1 MNPDTIESDASY
13 APARGTPVPGAAK
26 SPFERVLHFG
36 ESRWGLAVLGGSL
49 GIALAA
55 HLAIG
60 QARVLLAVR
69 VGLPA
74 FYKSAEYIDVQELPK
89 EEPKEF
95 KTPEPSPEA
104 KSPNVPPDQK
114 PTQEPPPSPAAKAG
128 NLLTDP
134 DPTGDKDVPTFVT
147 DPNGQE
153 YGSGVVAKGGTA
165 DVGKAGA
172 AASGVPNGTGTGT
185 PAKGPPAPPPAP
197 TVVAAADLSRKPA
210 LPNANACQ
218 GYFPND
224 ADDNEATVVVSVVVK
239 ADGSASSVS
248 LVSEDPRGQGFG
260 AAAKKCLSAQRL
272 SPGLDKSG
280 TAVASPMQFR
290 IHFTR

>member
-1 MNPDTIESDASY
+1 VTPDTLESDASY
-13 APARGTPVPGAAK
+13 APARATPVPGTSP

-69 VGLPA
+69 VSLPA
-74 FYKSAEYIDVQELPK
+74 FYKTAEYIDVQELPK
-89 EEPKEF
+89 EEPKEE

-104 KSPNVPPDQK
+104 KSPNVPQDQK

-153 YGSGVVAKGGTA
+153 YGSGTVAKGGTG
-165 DVGKAGA
+165 DFGKAGA

-197 TVVAAADLSRKPA
+197 TIVAAADLSRKPTLA
-210 LPNANACQ
+210 NSNACN

-224 ADDNEATVVVSVVVK
+224 ADDNEATVLVSLVVK
-239 ADGSASSVS
+239 PDGSVSSVS

-260 AAAKKCLSAQRL
+260 AGAKRCLSAQKL
-272 SPGLDKSG
+272 SPGLDRSG
-280 TAVASPMQFR
+280 AAVTAAIQIR

>member
-13 APARGTPVPGAAK
+13 APARATPAPTTAP

-49 GIALAA
+49 ALAIAA
-55 HLAIG
+55 HVAIG

-74 FYKSAEYIDVQELPK
+74 FYKTAEYIDVQELPK
-89 EEPKEF
+89 EEPKEE
-95 KTPEPSPEA
+95 KAPEPSPEA
-104 KSPNVPPDQK
+104 KSPNVQPDQK

-197 TVVAAADLSRKPA
+197 TIVAAADLSRKA
-210 LPNANACQ
+210 SLPNANACN

-224 ADDNEATVVVSVVVK
+224 ADDNEAYATVSVVVK
-239 ADGSASSVS
+239 PDGSVSSVA

-260 AAAKKCLSAQRL
+260 AAARKCLSAQKL
-272 SPGLDKSG
+272 TPGLDKSG
-280 TAVASPMQFR
+280 AAVTSSMSFR